1 MVTLICH
8 SECSN
13 SNTHLFEIHHLPW
26 LEWLSLDEKTREN
39 LKFENR
45 EVHLGSI
52 YNEICMI

>member
-13 SNTHLFEIHHLPW
+13 SNTHLFEIDHLPW

-39 LKFENR
+39 QMFENCDS
-45 EVHLGSI
+45 V
-52 YNEICMI
+52 